1 MLASPQLVAM
11 RASAETVLVWLDS
24 MNRTFGPTEPI
35 YYYVSANCTG
45 APMMYVDLFRVGYV
59 SNGQLYYPSGPATS
73 QPYGSWMESGF
84 CSPAEGSVATFA
96 AMGQMSVTNL
106 QAPFTVR

>member
-1 MLASPQLVAM
+1 MTAST
-11 RASAETVLVWLDS
+11 ETVLVWLDS
-24 MNRTFGPTEPI
+24 MNRTFGSTDPI
-35 YYYVSANCTG
+35 YYYTSANCTG

-59 SNGQLYYPSGPATS
+59 SNGQLYYPAGPATS

-96 AMGQMSVTNL
+96 PMGQISVTNL
-106 QAPFTVR
+106 QAPFTVVR